1 MNAGLAE
8 DVASAAINGAVDH
21 LVGLKENVIIG
32 KMIPARAEIELPPL
46 PEPRP
51 LPLDSGLPLGGV
63 DLSVFGEEDDLDDLG
78 FGLDDD
84 GDLAAISRYDDE
96 GGYIAEP
103 TDD

>member
-1 MNAGLAE
+1 MLTE
-8 DVASAAINGAVDH
+8 AAINGAVDH
-21 LVGLKENVIIG
+21 LVGLKEDVIIG

-63 DLSVFGEEDDLDDLG
+63 DLSVFGDEDDLDDLG
-78 FGLDDD
+78 FGLDDEG
-84 GDLAAISRYDDE
+84 GDLAAISRYDEE

-103 TDD
+103 TED